1 MDVPGPSRR
10 RCREDIPSSARNVRA
25 RRPVPD
31 LAASRR
37 RRREEAAAATLAAR
51 RVFLSLEQQ
60 LLFHLKILPLL
71 LKILPLLLH
80 DVTLSSVSSAQ
91 TTEIYLTYAF
101 SYIYDLGG
109 PYL

>member
-51 RVFLSLEQQ
+51 AGAVSARNVRQRVP
-60 LLFHLKILPLL
+60 LPRV
-71 LKILPLLLH
+71 PLC
-80 DVTLSSVSSAQ
+80 VTAVAVSAQ
-91 TTEIYLTYAF
+91 NPGFAAQNPGFAAPRRYVVVCEF
-101 SYIYDLGG
+101 SSDH
-109 PYL
+109 

>member
-37 RRREEAAAATLAAR
+37 RRREEATAATLAAR
-51 RVFLSLEQQ
+51 AGAVSARNVRQRVP
-60 LLFHLKILPLL
+60 LPRV
-71 LKILPLLLH
+71 PFSG
-80 DVTLSSVSSAQ
+80 TAAAVSSQNPAFAAQ
-91 TTEIYLTYAF
+91 NPAF
-101 SYIYDLGG
+101 AAPRRYVVVREFSSDH
-109 PYL
+109 

>member
-1 MDVPGPSRR
+1 MDVPSPSRR

-51 RVFLSLEQQ
+51 AGAVSARNVRQRVP
-60 LLFHLKILPLL
+60 LPRV
-71 LKILPLLLH
+71 PLCGTA
-80 DVTLSSVSSAQ
+80 VAVSAQ
-91 TTEIYLTYAF
+91 NPGFAAPRRYVVVCEF
-101 SYIYDLGG
+101 SSDH
-109 PYL
+109 